1 MLRRYEILML
11 TVPEVTQD
19 EVKSLESDLD
29 RMIKKAKGTIL
40 SFEKWGK
47 YRLAYP
53 IRKNDYGIYCL
64 YRFEMDTP
72 ITVLDDIKAHFVMK
86 LNDTV
91 MRSMVTLLDM
101 KTSLAYQRPQS
112 LEEVPTRDVA
122 TFLKENKMEGLL
134 SSVDKKEGTAK
145 KEATPAPTEA
155 PISEKKKEKAAP
167 EEPKEA
173 SKSEEALAK
182 TDQA

>member
-29 RMIKKAKGTIL
+29 GMIKKVKGTIL

-64 YRFEMDTP
+64 YRFEVDTP
-72 ITVLDDIKAHFVMK
+72 ATVLEDIKSHFVVK

-91 MRSMVTLLDM
+91 MRSVMTQLDM

-134 SSVDKKEGTAK
+134 SSVDKKEDTAK
-145 KEATPAPTEA
+145 KETATSVSVGTTPDKPAEP
-155 PISEKKKEKAAP
+155 SKELSAT
-167 EEPKEA
+167 
-173 SKSEEALAK
+173 
-182 TDQA
+182 TDRDEVKND